1 MRMALKGFCF
11 QNQPPSE
18 VQGEEATAT
27 SQHLT
32 LAAELGDSIYTVLL
46 S

>member
-32 LAAELGDSIYTVLL
+32 LAAELGDSIYMVLL